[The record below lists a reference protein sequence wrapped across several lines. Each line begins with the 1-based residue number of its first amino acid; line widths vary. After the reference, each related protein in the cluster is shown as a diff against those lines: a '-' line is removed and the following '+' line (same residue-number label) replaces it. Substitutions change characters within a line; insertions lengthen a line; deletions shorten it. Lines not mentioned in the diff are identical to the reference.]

1 MADVHFST
9 KSDREIETWI
19 QNHEIA
25 EKTAEP
31 LYRRLLE
38 ERVRRS
44 QSKHQLDFKKSLDLL
59 MQAAVEQR
67 CTSYGDLAAASGVA
81 WSKAR
86 HQMNGEDGHL
96 DRLLD
101 LCHARDLPLLTA
113 ICVNQSNLDDGE
125 LGEAALAGFA
135 AGARRLGLAVNDPLE
150 FHHQCRKECWDWG
163 TAERQSAKPGN

>member
-59 MQAAVEQR
+59 MQAAVEQ
-67 CTSYGDLAAASGVA
+67 
-81 WSKAR
+81 
-86 HQMNGEDGHL
+86 
-96 DRLLD
+96 
-101 LCHARDLPLLTA
+101 
-113 ICVNQSNLDDGE
+113 
-125 LGEAALAGFA
+125 
-135 AGARRLGLAVNDPLE
+135 
-150 FHHQCRKECWDWG
+150 
-163 TAERQSAKPGN
+163 